1 MLYYD
6 FEAGNKSYKLRL
18 NTRNT
23 IALEKKL
30 GCNPLAVFGNGDTLP
45 TVEQMVLIL
54 WASLQ
59 AYNHNITMDAAAEIF
74 DEYLESNYLTDFFNV
89 IVEVYKVSGLLPKEE
104 ELEKN

>member
-1 MLYYD
+1 MMYYD

-45 TVEQMVLIL
+45 TVEQMVNIL

-59 AYNHNITMDAAAEIF
+59 AFHHNITMDGAAEVF
-74 DEYLESNYLTDFFNV
+74 DDYLETNNLTDFFNV
-89 IVEVYKVSGLLPKEE
+89 IIEVYKVSGLLPKEE
-104 ELEKN
+104 EVEKN